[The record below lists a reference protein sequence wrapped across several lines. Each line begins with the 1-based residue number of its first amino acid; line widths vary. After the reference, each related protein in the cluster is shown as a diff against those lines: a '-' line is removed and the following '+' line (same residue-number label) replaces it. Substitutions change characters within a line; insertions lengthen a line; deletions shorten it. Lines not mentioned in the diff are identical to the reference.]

1 MVKAWVSD
9 DIGLSGSSG
18 LAVDGAI
25 LELLDNRKATSGGS
39 RYIPCCTPDAV
50 RNIWKAFRYGVM
62 ASGRIQKTHSLDIL
76 VDLRRVAGK
85 NYLEDSDR
93 RGHSNCTDARLC

>member
-9 DIGLSGSSG
+9 DIGPSGSSG

-25 LELLDNRKATSGGS
+25 PELLDNRKATSGGS
-39 RYIPCCTPDAV
+39 RYIPCYIPDAV

-62 ASGRIQKTHSLDIL
+62 ASDRM
-76 VDLRRVAGK
+76 K
-85 NYLEDSDR
+85 NDTPVRHTSR
-93 RGHSNCTDARLC
+93 S